1 MIILIKKIN
10 FLVILVDHKFL
21 MTEANL
27 HNQVGN
33 LKQREDLVDFKKTNL
48 MLFLIKLNK

>member
-21 MTEANL
+21 ITEAI
-27 HNQVGN
+27 HNQVGD

-48 MLFLIKLNK
+48 MLFLRKLNK